1 MILINKNTV
10 NQKDIRK
17 KDRNEL
23 KNINVNVDYDK
34 VKSGMCGTMH
44 VGSDSYAMVVV
55 KRLTP
60 KSILVSYLADEDLAR
75 TEFDENNVEVL
86 PDKYLDNYKNI
97 QGYYL
102 PTKFKFRK
110 NGRWIREGF
119 SLHGTGGLHIGRA
132 ENYRDPSF

>member
-1 MILINKNTV
+1 MILINKNTA

-17 KDRNEL
+17 KDRNKL
-23 KNINVNVDYDK
+23 KNIDVNVDYDK

-60 KSILVSYLADEDLAR
+60 KSILVSYLADEDLER
-75 TEFDENNVEVL
+75 TEFDENDVEVL
-86 PDKYLDNYKNI
+86 PDKYLDNYKNTS
-97 QGYYL
+97 GYHG

-110 NGRWIREGF
+110 NGRWIKEGS
-119 SLHGTGGLHIGRA
+119 SLHGTGGLCIGRA

>member
-1 MILINKNTV
+1 
-10 NQKDIRK
+10 
-17 KDRNEL
+17 
-23 KNINVNVDYDK
+23 
-34 VKSGMCGTMH
+34 
-44 VGSDSYAMVVV
+44 MVVV